1 MVDIL
6 VRNVDGDTA
15 KRLKSKAKA
24 AGKSV
29 SEIAREALI
38 AAAKPGKQDAWAE
51 ADRIRAKIRARLG
64 RDRNVRSQ
72 SGPRTKTSSPLP
84 SPAPRSAAR
93 SGALCFAVMCPRRK
107 RVTT

>member
-29 SEIAREALI
+29 SEVAREALI
-38 AAAKPGKQDAWAE
+38 AAAKPGKEEAWAE
-51 ADRIRAKIRARLG
+51 ADRIRTRIRARLG
-64 RDRNVRSQ
+64 RDLPELHSGHSRRSRHAL
-72 SGPRTKTSSPLP
+72 SG
-84 SPAPRSAAR
+84 
-93 SGALCFAVMCPRRK
+93 
-107 RVTT
+107 